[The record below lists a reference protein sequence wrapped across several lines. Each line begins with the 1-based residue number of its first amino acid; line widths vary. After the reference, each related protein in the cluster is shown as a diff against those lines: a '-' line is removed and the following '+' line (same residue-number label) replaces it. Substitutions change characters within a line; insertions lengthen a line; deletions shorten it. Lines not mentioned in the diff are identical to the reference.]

1 MVSKEEKKSKRTL
14 KFLAFFILGVSL
26 IWFIRLL
33 FSNGNPFVFD
43 VAHTDVGKGNNI
55 ENIIPAQQRNLLL
68 QDEVLHSYLS
78 NLQNLDAAY
87 FSILSSGNVVNNTQL
102 LNVKN
107 NILLTEIAFNKSIDS
122 VAKAMI
128 KYPNKVDE
136 NLFLNMISSFRLAL
150 QNRRAISNVRNM
162 LEEKNQTLNPD
173 QKILFT
179 IKNEIIAKD
188 SKIASLETAL
198 KLIQNSMALT
208 AAANNNTT
216 SEQFEVNKK
225 LLERDNKITTLTTLS
240 NTLQKQNERLN
251 KQINDA
257 AKATENNDYSL
268 KTKTAI
274 LEKKIEDLNAEIR
287 LAQVD
292 CNLVRADASQII
304 SNSKQRRLLLSEA
317 INILNSLAKTENG
330 AMQKKIQDKITR
342 LNQVATTYRD

>member
-1 MVSKEEKKSKRTL
+1 MVSKEEKKSKRTI
-14 KFLAFFILGVSL
+14 KFLAFFILGVCL
-26 IWFIRLL
+26 IWFVRLL

-43 VAHTDVGKGNNI
+43 VARTDVGKGNNVD
-55 ENIIPAQQRNLLL
+55 NIIPAQQRNLLL

-78 NLQNLDAAY
+78 SLQNFDAEY
-87 FSILSSGNVVNNTQL
+87 ISILSGGNVVNNTAL

-122 VAKAMI
+122 VASAMI

-150 QNRRAISNVRNM
+150 QNRRAINNVRNM
-162 LEEKNQTLNPD
+162 LEEKNENLNPD

-179 IKNEIIAKD
+179 IKNELVAKD
-188 SKIASLETAL
+188 TKIASLETAL
-198 KLIQNSMALT
+198 KLMQNSVALT

-216 SEQFEVNKK
+216 NEQFEINKK

-251 KQINDA
+251 KQVIDGV
-257 AKATENNDYSL
+257 KATESNEYAL
-268 KTKTAI
+268 KAKTTV

-304 SNSKQRRLLLSEA
+304 SNSKQRKLLLSEA
-317 INILNSLAKTENG
+317 INILNGLAKTENG
-330 AMQKKIQDKITR
+330 AMQKKIQDKITK